1 MKNIIEDIQDDLH
14 DALATD
20 LEHGVAWMNDK
31 AWEQWRKDYPTLSR
45 AIQKILDLE
54 TEKPLDETA

>member
-1 MKNIIEDIQDDLH
+1 MKNIIEDIQDDLYE
-14 DALATD
+14 ALATD
-20 LEHGVAWMNDK
+20 LEHGVAWMNDE
-31 AWEQWRKDYPTLSR
+31 AWEKWRKDYPTLNR